1 MLQLHYLEEL
11 SQQLSTAPGNTT
23 SEQLSLLGEVSHQSG
38 ACLTDTLAAAQAEKK
53 KLKIL
58 RIQVSCSLSQSYKR

>member
-1 MLQLHYLEEL
+1 MK
-11 SQQLSTAPGNTT
+11 
-23 SEQLSLLGEVSHQSG
+23 VSHQPG

-58 RIQVSCSLSQSYKR
+58 RIQVSCSLLQCYKL